1 LSLIGVS
8 VLTSI
13 AAQVAFAALDPITY
27 TRLWVAA
34 HVAIWSFTVLAL
46 TEVCTR
52 SLEPYEEFGRI
63 GHKIIQGV
71 LIATGSV
78 IAGWLLLA
86 PRGWAPR
93 FFDFFQSQ
101 AYLVQSSLALLGV
114 SIWIFVSWARLRLG
128 PNARLAMTAIT
139 VFCIGEAVQGSGV
152 TAEWPSMAAYIGIGW
167 TTLCWGAIAVLWVRQ
182 PAEAAADLRQ
192 SLDQV
197 TARSAMSE
205 LESTNSGLAGIVR
218 RG

>member
-1 LSLIGVS
+1 
-8 VLTSI
+8 
-13 AAQVAFAALDPITY
+13 
-27 TRLWVAA
+27 
-34 HVAIWSFTVLAL
+34 
-46 TEVCTR
+46 
-52 SLEPYEEFGRI
+52 
-63 GHKIIQGV
+63 
-71 LIATGSV
+71 
-78 IAGWLLLA
+78 
-86 PRGWAPR
+86 
-93 FFDFFQSQ
+93 
-101 AYLVQSSLALLGV
+101 
-114 SIWIFVSWARLRLG
+114 
-128 PNARLAMTAIT
+128 MTAIT